1 MRHHKNFI
9 IGIYSSIV
17 ITMLTFSACKN
28 KVASEPIARA
38 YDSYLY
44 QTDLEGII
52 NPDVS
57 ETDSANLVNAY
68 IEQWQRQKALLHH
81 AQTNVKVDVKQI
93 EKQIEEYRNSLII
106 YELEQVLIKNQLDT
120 VVTEDEIVNYYAE
133 HEDTF
138 VLKRPIFKVSFIE
151 LNTNAPE
158 LDRVKKW
165 FASDELESRNLLLQ
179 YCKSYSTNYSL
190 NDTSWY
196 YLEEIVKKAPL
207 KQINENNYQNYG
219 HIFQINENNKIY
231 LIILHDSK
239 FKDSRS
245 PLDIE
250 RNNIRNLILNRR
262 KIELINREEKE
273 ILENARNNNKIEIY
287 NQ

>member
-1 MRHHKNFI
+1 FPTRR
-9 IGIYSSIV
+9 SS
-17 ITMLTFSACKN
+17 
-28 KVASEPIARA
+28 
-38 YDSYLY
+38 
-44 QTDLEGII
+44 DL
-52 NPDVS
+52 
-57 ETDSANLVNAY
+57 
-68 IEQWQRQKALLHH
+68 ALLHH

-179 YCKSYSTNYSL
+179 YCKSYSTN
-190 NDTSWY
+190 
-196 YLEEIVKKAPL
+196 
-207 KQINENNYQNYG
+207 
-219 HIFQINENNKIY
+219 
-231 LIILHDSK
+231 
-239 FKDSRS
+239 
-245 PLDIE
+245 
-250 RNNIRNLILNRR
+250 
-262 KIELINREEKE
+262 
-273 ILENARNNNKIEIY
+273 
-287 NQ
+287 